1 VVTST
6 QTMTVPGRR
15 IALAA
20 AVATM
25 MAMLVT
31 APAASAQVNGL
42 ESEPTTSDRVS
53 GPTRFDTAAELAL
66 DGYGEAGAPVA
77 ILATG
82 LDFPDALAANYLA
95 GQLDDAQGGPILLTA
110 PRSVP
115 QVTLAALERLGVE
128 RVLLMGG
135 TGAVSTAVE
144 RQLEADYDVERI
156 AGSSRFETAAAV
168 ATSGDEVGELNG
180 LRTALLATGV
190 NWPDAMVGGSLA
202 FAGELPLLL
211 TPQAGLHP
219 ATAEALEDLQIEQVV
234 ILGGDGVV
242 APAVEAQ
249 LADAGYTTRR
259 VNGANRTATAAE
271 VARLAVD
278 ELGFDLTRVNI
289 ATGATFPDALTGGP
303 NAGRVFFASPVLL
316 TDSADSLGAEAT
328 AFLEENCAFVAAIR
342 VFGGTAAVSQAAAD
356 AAQAAAASC
365 PFSL

>member
-1 VVTST
+1 MTPTPMMTAPRRRST
-6 QTMTVPGRR
+6 F
-15 IALAA
+15 AAA
-20 AVATM
+20 AVTV
-25 MAMLVT
+25 MAMLAT
-31 APAASAQVNGL
+31 APVALAQVNGL
-42 ESEPTTSDRVS
+42 ESEPTTSDRVA
-53 GPTRFDTAAELAL
+53 GPTRFDTAAQLAL

-95 GQLDDAQGGPILLTA
+95 GQLDDAQGGPILLTT
-110 PRSVP
+110 PGSVP
-115 QVTLAALERLGVE
+115 PATLSALDRLGVE

-135 TGAVSTAVE
+135 TDAIGPAVE
-144 RQLEADYDVERI
+144 TQLAADYDVERI
-156 AGSSRFETAAAV
+156 SGSSRFETAAAV

-180 LRTALLATGV
+180 LRTALLATGA

-211 TPQAGLHP
+211 TPEDTLHP
-219 ATAEALEDLQIEQVV
+219 ATAQALEDLQIEQVV
-234 ILGGDGVV
+234 ILGGEDVV
-242 APAVEAQ
+242 TPAGEAQ
-249 LADAGYTTRR
+249 LTADGFTTRR
-259 VNGANRTATAAE
+259 VSGVNRTATAAE

-303 NAGRVFFASPVLL
+303 NAGRVFFASPILL

-328 AFLEENCAFVAAIR
+328 AFLEENCAFTAAIR
-342 VFGGTAAVSQAAAD
+342 VFGGTVAVTPAVAD
-356 AAQAAAASC
+356 AALAAATSC